1 MNTRDLLH
9 WLGADA
15 KAIADEYETQRQLA
29 REAFEVDH
37 TDAQA
42 DE

>member
-1 MNTRDLLH
+1 MTYYH
-9 WLGADA
+9 WLGSDA
-15 KAIADEYETQRQLA
+15 KRIADECETQRQLA
-29 REAFEVDH
+29 REAYEVDH

>member
-1 MNTRDLLH
+1 MTPPYF
-9 WLGADA
+9 WLGSDA
-15 KAIADEYETQRQLA
+15 KRVADDYETQQQLA